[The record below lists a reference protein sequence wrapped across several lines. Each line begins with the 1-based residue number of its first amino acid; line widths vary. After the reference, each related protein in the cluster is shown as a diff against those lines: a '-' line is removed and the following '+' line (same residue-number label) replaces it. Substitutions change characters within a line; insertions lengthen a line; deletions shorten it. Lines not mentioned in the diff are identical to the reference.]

1 MARIV
6 VTRPKE
12 WMHRFNRY
20 TLSIDGVEHDSIR
33 MEEVKEINLA
43 AGRHRLQARMNW
55 LTSNEMI
62 CNLGEDEILYVRL
75 TVQPRITWVRAI
87 VSVLVLS
94 YILLLQRFFRDQ
106 HSVAEYAFWTLLVLA
121 LCTVAY
127 DITVGR
133 KSYLRLTR
141 DDK

>member
-20 TLSIDGVEHDSIR
+20 TMWIDGIEHEAIR
-33 MEEVKEINLA
+33 MEEVKEFNMA
-43 AGRHRLQARMNW
+43 AGRHRLQAKMNW

-62 CNLGEDEILYVRL
+62 CDLGEDEILYVRL

-94 YILLLQRFFRDQ
+94 YIMLLQRFFKAQ
-106 HSVAEYAFWTLLVLA
+106 HNGFEYIFWTLLVLA

-127 DITVGR
+127 DISLGR